1 MRFVIQAVQ
10 TAPQLRTFVCEMLST
25 LVNKAVWTN
34 GSQWKGWVRCVQD
47 LVPDSLPVLLQV
59 RTLLPPSR
67 KTSAIEHAGSTLKV
81 GRTLPMACTRVD
93 SPGKHSFWSL
103 LGRLSESTYRCG
115 AYLSATCFKENFRQ

>member
-10 TAPQLRTFVCEMLST
+10 TAPQLRPFVCEMLST

-59 RTLLPPSR
+59 RNLLPPFHETTP
-67 KTSAIEHAGSTLKV
+67 KEHTGPTLKV
-81 GRTLPMACTRVD
+81 AHTLAMAYTRVV
-93 SPGKHSFWSL
+93 SSGKHGLW
-103 LGRLSESTYRCG
+103 
-115 AYLSATCFKENFRQ
+115 